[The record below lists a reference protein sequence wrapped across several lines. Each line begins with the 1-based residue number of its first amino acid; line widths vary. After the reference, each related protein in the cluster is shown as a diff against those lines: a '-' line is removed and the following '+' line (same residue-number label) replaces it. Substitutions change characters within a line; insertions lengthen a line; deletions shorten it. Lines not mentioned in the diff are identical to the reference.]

1 MSNAD
6 KLLERRNK
14 AVSFGVGNLGSV
26 FADYAENSTI
36 RDVDGEEYIDFVG
49 GIGVNNVGHCNKKVV
64 VAIKDQAEKLVHSCF
79 HIAMYE
85 PYIALAEKL
94 IDIFPGD
101 FEKKAVLLNSG
112 AEAVE
117 NAVKIARLAS
127 GKSGIVVY
135 EGGFHGR
142 TLLTMSM
149 TSKVK
154 PYKYKFGPYAPE
166 VYRIPYPYCYR
177 CPYGREYPS
186 CDIYCAEQF
195 KNWFIGNAA
204 PENLAALVAEPIAG
218 EGGFL
223 TPPPEYFSRI
233 KQICAENGIYFIAD
247 EIQSGGGRT
256 GKMCAMEHFGVEPDL
271 MTMAKSIGGGMPISA
286 VVGRK
291 EIMDSVHPGGL
302 GGTYGGNPVS
312 CAAALAAIDSLE
324 NDGVLEKG
332 AALGEKLKATFLNWK
347 DKYPIIGD
355 VRGLGAMIAIELVS
369 DRESKTPAA
378 DLAKK
383 IVGDVLKKRLL
394 LLACGNHGNVLRVL
408 VPLTVDDE
416 VLDKGLTILEEA
428 LAECCK

>member
-1 MSNAD
+1 MSNSED
-6 KLLERRNK
+6 LLKRRNK
-14 AVSFGVGNLGSV
+14 AVPQGVGNLGPI
-26 FADYAENSTI
+26 FAERAENSIIT
-36 RDVDGEEYIDFVG
+36 DVEGEEYIDFVG
-49 GIGVNNVGHCNKKVV
+49 GIGVNNVGHCNEKVV
-64 VAIKDQAEKLVHSCF
+64 AAIKEQAEKLVHSCF
-79 HIAMYE
+79 HVAMYE

-94 IDIFPGD
+94 IEISPGD
-101 FEKKAVLLNSG
+101 SDKKAVLLNSG

-177 CPYGREYPS
+177 CPYGKEYPS
-186 CDIYCAEQF
+186 CDTFCADQF
-195 KNWFIGNAA
+195 SNWFIGNAA
-204 PENLAALVAEPIAG
+204 PENIAALVAEPVAG

-223 TPPPEYFSRI
+223 TPPPEYFPKI
-233 KQICAENGIYFIAD
+233 KEICAKNDIFFIAD

-256 GKMCAMEHFGVEPDL
+256 GKMCAIEHFGVEPDL

-286 VVGRK
+286 VVGK
-291 EIMDSVHPGGL
+291 TEIMDAVHPGGL

-312 CAAALAAIDSLE
+312 CAAALAALESLE
-324 NDGVLEKG
+324 SDGVLEKG
-332 AALGEKLKATFLNWK
+332 VVLGEKLKNTFLEWQE
-347 DKYPIIGD
+347 KYPIIGD

-369 DRESKTPAA
+369 DRENKTPAA
-378 DLAKK
+378 DIAKK
-383 IVGDVLKKRLL
+383 IVGDVFKKKLL
-394 LLACGNHGNVLRVL
+394 LLACGNYGNVLRVL
-408 VPLTVDDE
+408 VPLTVDE
-416 VLDKGLTILEEA
+416 TSLEKGLTILEEA
-428 LAECCK
+428 LAENC

>member
-1 MSNAD
+1 MSNSD

-14 AVSFGVGNLGSV
+14 AVAAGVGNLGPV
-26 FADYAENSTI
+26 FAKCAGNSTI
-36 RDVDGEEYIDFVG
+36 TDVDGQEYIDFVG
-49 GIGVNNVGHCNKKVV
+49 GIGVNNVGHCNEKVV
-64 VAIKDQAEKLVHSCF
+64 TAIKEQAEKLIHSCF

-94 IDIFPGD
+94 IEIAPGD

-154 PYKYKFGPYAPE
+154 PYKYRFGPYAPE
-166 VYRIPYPYCYR
+166 IYRIPYPYCYR
-177 CPYGREYPS
+177 CPYGKEYPS

-223 TPPPEYFSRI
+223 VPPPEYFPRI
-233 KQICAENGIYFIAD
+233 KSICAENGIYFVAD

-256 GKMCAMEHFGVEPDL
+256 GKMCAMEHWGVEPDL

-286 VVGRK
+286 VVGKK
-291 EIMDSVHPGGL
+291 EIMDAVHPGGL

-312 CAAALAAIDSLE
+312 CAAALAALDSLE
-324 NDGVLEKG
+324 TGILEQG
-332 AALGEKLKATFLNWK
+332 AALGEKLKEIFLGWK
-347 DKYPIIGD
+347 EKYSIIGE

-369 DRESKTPAA
+369 DREKKTPDAA
-378 DLAKK
+378 VTKK
-383 IVGDVLKKRLL
+383 IVSEVLKKKLL
-394 LLACGNHGNVLRVL
+394 LLACGNYGNVLRVL
-408 VPLTVDDE
+408 VPLSVDE
-416 VLDKGLTILEEA
+416 ETLGKGLAILEEA
-428 LAECCK
+428 IAANS

>member
-1 MSNAD
+1 MSKSE

-14 AVSFGVGNLGSV
+14 AVALGVGNLGPV
-26 FADYAENSTI
+26 FAECAVNSNITDI
-36 RDVDGEEYIDFVG
+36 DGQEYIDFVG
-49 GIGVNNVGHCNKKVV
+49 GIGVNNVGHCNENV
-64 VAIKDQAEKLVHSCF
+64 VAAIKEQAEKLIHSCF

-94 IDIFPGD
+94 IEITPGD

-166 VYRIPYPYCYR
+166 IYRIPYPYCYR

-186 CDIYCAEQF
+186 CDTYCAEQF
-195 KNWFIGNAA
+195 RSWFIGNAA

-223 TPPPEYFSRI
+223 TPPPEYFP
-233 KQICAENGIYFIAD
+233 KMKEICAENGIYFIAD

-256 GKMCAMEHFGVEPDL
+256 GKMCAMEHWGVEPDI

-286 VVGRK
+286 VVGKK
-291 EIMDSVHPGGL
+291 EIMDAVHPGGL

-312 CAAALAAIDSLE
+312 CAAALAALESL
-324 NDGVLEKG
+324 DGGILEQG
-332 AALGEKLKATFLNWK
+332 VALGERLREIFLGWQK
-347 DKYPIIGD
+347 KYPIIGE
-355 VRGLGAMIAIELVS
+355 VRGLGAMIALELVS
-369 DRESKTPAA
+369 DREKKTPDAVVT
-378 DLAKK
+378 KK
-383 IVGDVLKKRLL
+383 IVGEVLKKKLL

-408 VPLTVDDE
+408 VPLCVDE
-416 VLDKGLTILEEA
+416 ETLGKGLAILEETIA
-428 LAECCK
+428 ANC

>member
-1 MSNAD
+1 MSKSD

-14 AVSFGVGNLGSV
+14 AVALGVGNLGPV
-26 FADYAENSTI
+26 FAECASNSTI
-36 RDVDGEEYIDFVG
+36 TDVDGQEYIDFVG
-49 GIGVNNVGHCNKKVV
+49 GIGVNNVGHCNEKVV
-64 VAIKDQAEKLVHSCF
+64 AAIKEQAEKLVHSCF

-94 IDIFPGD
+94 IEIAPGD

-154 PYKYKFGPYAPE
+154 PYKFRFGPYAPE
-166 VYRIPYPYCYR
+166 IYRIPYPYCYR
-177 CPYGREYPS
+177 CPYGKEYPS
-186 CDIYCAEQF
+186 CDIFCAEQF

-204 PENLAALVAEPIAG
+204 PENIAALVAEPIAG

-223 TPPPEYFSRI
+223 TPPPEYFPRM
-233 KQICAENGIYFIAD
+233 KEICAENGIYFVAD

-256 GKMCAMEHFGVEPDL
+256 GKMCAIEHWGVEPDL

-291 EIMDSVHPGGL
+291 EIMDAVHPGGL

-312 CAAALAAIDSLE
+312 CAAALAALESLE
-324 NDGVLEKG
+324 DGILEQG
-332 AALGEKLKATFLNWK
+332 AALGEKLKETFLLWK
-347 DKYPIIGD
+347 EKYSIIGE
-355 VRGLGAMIAIELVS
+355 VRGLGAMIAIEIVS
-369 DRESKTPAA
+369 DKESKKPAA
-378 DLAKK
+378 DITKK
-383 IVGDVLKKRLL
+383 IVGDVLKKNLL
-394 LLACGNHGNVLRVL
+394 LLACGNYGNVLRVL
-408 VPLTVDDE
+408 VPLTIDDE
-416 VLDKGLTILEEA
+416 TLEKGVAILEEA
-428 LAECCK
+428 IASYC